1 MKYKS
6 MVAACISIRFMT
18 GALLVSFGMEY
29 LKASKFFVDSYIVY
43 SFYRNLDG
51 YQNILRFAPFDS
63 FNNTA
68 KIYKLLFFN
77 QNFSFELFIIL
88 ASLLYCLLFIYLVK
102 STEIKNHQTAF
113 IVFLL
118 FFVFDMIFL
127 FQPSKDFFSLL
138 INVLILKLI
147 LSDRKGKDIFL
158 IIAASLYA
166 LLFREYYFA
175 ILLLFY
181 FLRLAVNIGFKAR
194 ILLFVLSAAGFCA
207 IFYGTNYF
215 DEIILLRYHSFRM
228 LSDFT
233 NTVIQDVFPSLPG
246 EKNILKYAANYLVV
260 ALRLLFPVE
269 VLWKS
274 PSRGIIFFPLQLIID
289 YILFRYIP
297 VVSHYL
303 KNKKT
308 MPEDMRKEAEII
320 TRIFL
325 YIVSFFLVAVLFE
338 PDFGSVFRHSI
349 NLMPYV
355 LYLGFSASHKIFDKS
370 RSITVD

>member
-18 GALLVSFGMEY
+18 GALLVFFGMEY

-43 SFYRNLDG
+43 SLYRNLDG
-51 YQNILRFAPFDS
+51 YQNILRFTPFDS

-88 ASLLYCLLFIYLVK
+88 ASLLYCLLFIYFVK

-215 DEIILLRYHSFRM
+215 DEIILLRYHSFRL

-355 LYLGFSASHKIFDKS
+355 LYLGFSASYKLFDKS
-370 RSITVD
+370 KSIAAD